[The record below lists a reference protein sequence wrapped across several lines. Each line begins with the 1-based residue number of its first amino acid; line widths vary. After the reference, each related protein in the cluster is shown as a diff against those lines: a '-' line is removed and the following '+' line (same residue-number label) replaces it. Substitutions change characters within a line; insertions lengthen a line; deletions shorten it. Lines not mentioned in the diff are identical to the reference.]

1 MLNRKSKIFA
11 AISIVLL
18 ALAGIAGAARLQS
31 QNSRGILIR
40 QAPAADHRIA
50 YGKDEFQFGELRMPK
65 TAGPHPVAIVIHGGC
80 WMSQYGLGYMGHV
93 SAALAEAGIAT
104 WNIEYRRIG
113 NAGGGWPGS
122 FEDAARAADYL
133 REIAGK
139 YSLDLNRVTAFG
151 HSAGVHLS
159 LLLAAR
165 QRFPKNSPLYSANPL
180 PLRGIVSLAGITD
193 LRKTGTACDREVIQF
208 AGGEAQQ
215 KAAIYDQAS
224 PIQLLP
230 IGVTQK
236 IIQGGADNIIPM
248 AMATEYVE
256 AAKKKNDA
264 VELIALKD
272 ADHFQ
277 LVDPKS
283 PAWSAVQEAVLAL
296 VKPAGK
302 AK

>member
-1 MLNRKSKIFA
+1 MPNRKSKIFA
-11 AISIVLL
+11 AISIALL

-31 QNSRGILIR
+31 QNSRVILIR

-50 YGKDEFQFGELRMPK
+50 YGKDEFQFGELRLPK

-104 WNIEYRRIG
+104 WNIEYRRVG

-122 FEDAARAADYL
+122 FEDAARAAEYL

-139 YSLDLNRVTAFG
+139 YSLDLNRVTAVG
-151 HSAGVHLS
+151 HSAGGHLA

-165 QRFPKNSPLYSANPL
+165 HRFPKNSPLYSANPL
-180 PLRGIVSLAGITD
+180 SLRGIVSLAGITD

-224 PIQLLP
+224 PVQLLP
-230 IGVTQK
+230 LGVKQK

-248 AMATEYVE
+248 AMATEYAE
-256 AAKKKNDA
+256 AAKKKKDD
-264 VELIALKD
+264 VELIVLKD

-283 PAWSAVQEAVLAL
+283 PAWAAVQEAVLAL